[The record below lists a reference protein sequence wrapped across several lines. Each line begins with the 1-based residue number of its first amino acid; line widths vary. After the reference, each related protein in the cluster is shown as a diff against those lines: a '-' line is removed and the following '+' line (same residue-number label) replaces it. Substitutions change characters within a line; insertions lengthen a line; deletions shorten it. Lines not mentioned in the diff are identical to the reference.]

1 VDTYFASPV
10 AADGKLFTASHRG
23 RLAVIDPG
31 ADWSVVSVCNLAET
45 IWATP
50 ALAEG
55 LVIVRTESAL
65 YAFADAHE

>member
-1 VDTYFASPV
+1 VDTYYASPV

-31 ADWSVVSVCNLAET
+31 PEWSVVSVRDLGET
-45 IWATP
+45 VWATP

-55 LVIVRTESAL
+55 LVIVRTETAL
-65 YAFADAHE
+65 YGFATAPE